1 MTTPSTPSAPIKL
14 PLKSIALAVGGGGA
28 FYLALLAYSDF
39 DAVRAAFATLAWS
52 TYLILVVISLMS
64 YGARFIRWHLFLKV
78 LDAKVRLNDSA
89 LIYFAGFAL
98 TMTPAKAGETIR
110 SLYLKSKGVPYST
123 TLGAFVSER
132 LLDVLA
138 VGALSTL
145 LFLALNDYQH
155 VVWIGAGGVLLILLG
170 LRLGLV
176 NWVLGLLPAK
186 KAVLHLR
193 DFHDV
198 VRDLL
203 VGRSLFWA
211 FPLSLFAWF
220 CQGVSLWLIVTTLG
234 VDLSLWVVVGVY
246 CLSILV
252 GAASFIPGGLGTTE
266 ASIVILLGLL
276 GVDTSVAVAAAIL
289 CRVMTLWFA
298 VSIGVLSMARLARNK
313 GEY

>member
-1 MTTPSTPSAPIKL
+1 MSKPSVPAVSQKL
-14 PLKSIALAVGGGGA
+14 PLKSIAFAVVGGAA
-28 FYLALLAYSDF
+28 FYLALVAYSDF
-39 DAVRAAFATLAWS
+39 DAVQAAFARLSWS
-52 TYLILVVISLMS
+52 TYIALLIISLMS
-64 YGARFIRWHLFLKV
+64 YSARFVRWHLFLKV
-78 LDAKVRLNDSA
+78 LDAHVSLKESA

-110 SLYLKSKGVPYST
+110 SLYLKGKGVAYST

-138 VGALSTL
+138 VGTLSTL
-145 LFLALNDYQH
+145 LFLALTDYQQ
-155 VVWIGAGGVLLILLG
+155 VVWLGAGGVLFILLG

-176 NWVLGLLPAK
+176 SWVLALLPAK
-186 KAVLHLR
+186 NIVLHLR

-198 VRDLL
+198 IRDLL

-211 FPLSLFAWF
+211 FPLSLFAWL
-220 CQGVSLWLIVTTLG
+220 CQGVSLWLIMQALA
-234 VDLSLWVVVGVY
+234 VDLSLWVVIGVY

-276 GVDTSVAVAAAIL
+276 GVDNSIAVAGAIL
-289 CRVMTLWFA
+289 CRVVTLWLA
-298 VSIGVLSMARLARNK
+298 VSIGVVSMARLARSQRL
-313 GEY
+313 